1 MINIRLYTLITLT
14 FTGLWGIVFYVLSG
28 SSIEGKF
35 TNQNNI
41 FYEQKIENSVL
52 QHIKDKQ

>member
-1 MINIRLYTLITLT
+1 MINIRLYALITLT
-14 FTGLWGIVFYVLSG
+14 F
-28 SSIEGKF
+28 IEGKF

-41 FYEQKIENSVL
+41 FYEQKIEKSVL